1 MDKIDTNLKPKLVI
15 SAVNLVEGGPLTVLR
30 DCVVAAEET
39 LGNDWDVIV
48 LVNNVSLIEKSGFTF
63 LEFPLAKRSWLIRL
77 YYEWW
82 YFRKL
87 SKIIKPDV
95 WLSLHDITAWVE
107 VPRQAVY
114 CHNPAP
120 FYKISLR
127 EAWLE
132 PTLLMFNLF
141 YRYLY
146 GIGIRRNAYV
156 IVQQEW
162 LRQEFKRLFAVQN
175 VIVAHPVVSADQ
187 NKKPTEKKIGENCVF
202 FYPALPRVFKNIEL
216 VCEAA
221 KHLNQA
227 GITGFEVLLTLDGS
241 ENRYAAYLIKRYAD
255 TPGISFIGRQNQS
268 EMMRQYHESDCVL
281 FLSRLETWGL
291 PISEAK
297 ALGKPLLIAEFPYAH
312 ETVGTYDKVSFID
325 PFDAQGLA
333 NNMKSIMEGKFKF
346 SGAVATSPESPFVS
360 DWRELLTL
368 LTGNQ

>member
-1 MDKIDTNLKPKLVI
+1 MDTKIKQKIVI
-15 SAVNLVEGGPLTVLR
+15 SAVNLVEGGTLTVLR
-30 DCVVAAEET
+30 DCVAAAKEL
-39 LGNDWDVIV
+39 LGNDWEIIV
-48 LVNNVSLIEKSGFTF
+48 LVNKVSLIETSGVTC
-63 LEFPLAKRSWLIRL
+63 LEFPLAKRSWFIRL

-82 YFRKL
+82 RFRKL
-87 SKIIKPDV
+87 SKIIKPDI

-107 VPRQAVY
+107 APRQAVY

-120 FYKISLR
+120 FYKVSLR

-146 GIGIRRNAYV
+146 GIGIRRNKYV

-175 VIVAHPVVSADQ
+175 VIVAHPVISFQQHQMPRQKNSDD
-187 NKKPTEKKIGENCVF
+187 KFVF
-202 FYPALPRVFKNIEL
+202 FYPTLSRVFKNIEL

-227 GITGFEVLLTLDGS
+227 GIAGFEVRLTINGS
-241 ENRYAAYLIKRYAD
+241 ENKYAANLIKRYANTD
-255 TPGISFIGRQNQS
+255 GIAFIGRQNQK
-268 EMMRQYHESDCVL
+268 EMISQYDESDCVL
-281 FLSRLETWGL
+281 FPSRLETWGL

-297 ALGKPLLIAEFPYAH
+297 ALGKPLLIADLPYAH

-325 PFDAQGLA
+325 PYDAKGLA
-333 NNMKSIMEGKFKF
+333 NKMKSLMDGTFNF
-346 SGAVATSPESPFVS
+346 SGAVTTSPESPFVS
-360 DWRELLTL
+360 NWRELLML
-368 LTGNQ
+368 LTANQ

>member
-1 MDKIDTNLKPKLVI
+1 MDTKIKQKLVI

-30 DCVVAAEET
+30 DCVAAAEE
-39 LGNDWDVIV
+39 LLRNDWDIIV
-48 LVNNVSLIEKSGFTF
+48 LVNNASLIGTTGITF
-63 LEFPLAKRSWLIRL
+63 LEFPLAKRSWLFRL

-82 YFRKL
+82 YFRTL

-107 VPRQAVY
+107 APRQAVY

-132 PTLLMFNLF
+132 PKLLMFNLF

-146 GIGIRRNAYV
+146 GFGIRRNTHV

-175 VIVAHPVVSADQ
+175 VIVAHPVARAEH
-187 NKKPTEKKIGENCVF
+187 NKMPTKKNIGKNFVF

-221 KHLNQA
+221 KHLAQA
-227 GITGFEVLLTLDGS
+227 GISGFEVRLTMDGS
-241 ENRYAAYLIKRYAD
+241 ENRYAAYLIERYAETD
-255 TPGISFIGRQNQS
+255 GIAFIGRQNQR
-268 EMMRQYHESDCVL
+268 EMMSQYDDSDCVL
-281 FLSRLETWGL
+281 FPSRLETWGL
-291 PISEAK
+291 PISESK
-297 ALGKPLLIAEFPYAH
+297 ALGKPLLIADLPYAH

-325 PFDAQGLA
+325 PFDAMGLA
-333 NNMKSIMEGKFKF
+333 NKMKSMIDGTFRF
-346 SGAVATSPESPFVS
+346 SGAITIPPESPFVS
-360 DWRELLTL
+360 DWRELLML
-368 LTGNQ
+368 LTANQ

>member
-30 DCVVAAEET
+30 DCVAAAEKT

-82 YFRKL
+82 HFRKL
-87 SKIIKPDV
+87 SKIIKPDI

-107 VPRQAVY
+107 APRQVVY

-146 GIGIRRNAYV
+146 GIGIRRNTYV

-187 NKKPTEKKIGENCVF
+187 NKRPTEKNIGENCVF

-227 GITGFEVLLTLDGS
+227 GITGFEIRLTLDGS
-241 ENRYAAYLIKRYAD
+241 ENRYAAYLIERYANTD
-255 TPGISFIGRQNQS
+255 GIAFIGRQNKK
-268 EMMRQYHESDCVL
+268 EMMSQYNESDCVL
-281 FLSRLETWGL
+281 FPSRLETWGL

-297 ALGKPLLIAEFPYAH
+297 ALGKPLLIAELPYAH

-325 PFDAQGLA
+325 PFDAKGLA

-346 SGAVATSPESPFVS
+346 SGAVATPPESPFVS

-368 LTGNQ
+368 LTANQ

>member
-1 MDKIDTNLKPKLVI
+1 MDTKIKKKLVI
-15 SAVNLVEGGPLTVLR
+15 SAVNLVEGGPLTVLL
-30 DCVVAAEET
+30 DCVAAAEEL
-39 LGNDWDVIV
+39 LGNDWDIIV
-48 LVNNVSLIEKSGFTF
+48 LVNKVSLIDTSRVTC
-63 LEFPLAKRSWLIRL
+63 LEFPLAKRSWFIRL

-82 YFRKL
+82 HFRKL

-107 VPRQAVY
+107 TPLQAVY

-146 GIGIRRNAYV
+146 GIGIRRNRYV

-162 LRQEFKRLFAVQN
+162 LRDEFKRLFSVQN
-175 VIVAHPVVSADQ
+175 VIVAHPVVSSQQ
-187 NKKPTEKKIGENCVF
+187 NKIPREKNSGENFVF
-202 FYPALPRVFKNIEL
+202 FYPTLPRVFKNIEL

-221 KHLNQA
+221 KRLNQD
-227 GITGFEVLLTLDGS
+227 GISGFEIRLTLDGS
-241 ENRYAAYLIKRYAD
+241 ENRYAAYLIKRYVN
-255 TPGISFIGRQNQS
+255 TEGIVFIGRQNKS
-268 EMMRQYHESDCVL
+268 EMMSQYDESDCVL
-281 FLSRLETWGL
+281 FPSRLETWGL

-297 ALGKPLLIAEFPYAH
+297 ALGKPLLIAELPYAH

-325 PFDAQGLA
+325 PFDVRELA
-333 NNMKSIMEGKFKF
+333 NKMQSIMDGKFEF
-346 SGAVATSPESPFVS
+346 SGALATAPEPPFVS
-360 DWRELLTL
+360 DWRELLML
-368 LTGNQ
+368 LTAGQ